1 MGYRDLT
8 KTEQDHVRAYLNY
21 LHMRLGSWRRVERAV
36 PLAHGTR
43 IDITTGRIRIT
54 TTIAFRVAKTLDVS
68 LYDLLAGT
76 ATPPNV
82 CPHCGNAIPAKAA
95 PFGAPL
101 APALGKTRRIWRR
114 R

>member
-8 KTEQDHVRAYLNY
+8 KTEQEHVRAYLNY
-21 LHMRLGSWRRVERAV
+21 LHARLGSWRRVERAV

-43 IDITTGRIRIT
+43 IAITQGSVRIT
-54 TTIAFRVAKTLDVS
+54 TTIAFRVAKALDVS

-82 CPHCGNAIPAKAA
+82 CPHCGNELPAKAA
-95 PFGAPL
+95 PMATPL
-101 APALGKTRRIWRR
+101 SSVARKIRRSWRR
-114 R
+114 

>member
-1 MGYRDLT
+1 MGFRDLT

-43 IDITTGRIRIT
+43 IAITTGRVRIT
-54 TTIAFRVAKTLDVS
+54 TTIAFRVAKALDVS
-68 LYDLLAGT
+68 LYDLIAGT

-82 CPHCGNAIPAKAA
+82 CPHCGNEIPSKV
-95 PFGAPL
+95 FPL
-101 APALGKTRRIWRR
+101 AVPLASTSRTRRVWRR
-114 R
+114 LR

>member
-8 KTEQDHVRAYLNY
+8 KTEQEHVRAYLNY
-21 LHMRLGSWRRVERAV
+21 LHARLGSWRRVERAV

-43 IDITTGRIRIT
+43 IAITAHRVRIT

-76 ATPPNV
+76 AKPPNV
-82 CPHCGNAIPAKAA
+82 CPHCGNEIPAKTA
-95 PFGAPL
+95 PMRTPL
-101 APALGKTRRIWRR
+101 AASKPRRYWQR
-114 R
+114 